1 MAIQTINLG
10 TYANDGTGDDLR
22 VAFQKVN
29 ANILELASTVYGA
42 NVGAVPPISGV
53 EQGEL
58 WWSTVEGR
66 MYVYYNGAWIDASP
80 VDGFVTYDITAETAT
95 GGASVRLNGTDLSQ
109 DSIKFASS
117 TNVTVTRTD
126 ANTITISSE
135 SYTGN
140 VTGNLLGNVQGNV
153 VGNVVGNTNGLH
165 TGAVIGNVTGDVLGD
180 TDGLHTGPVIGNV
193 TGNVTG
199 DTTGFH
205 TGNVVGDSTGTHTGA
220 VVGNVTGDVTG
231 NTTGTHTGAVVG
243 DVTGN
248 TTGTHTGA
256 VIGNVTGDVNGDIYD
271 GAIKIFDNQTRATKI
286 DIITDTGN
294 IILAHNSANLYNSSG
309 TLLISG
315 NSSQFIG
322 SLTGNASTVTNGVY
336 TNGSYAD
343 PTWITSLAGSKVSG
357 NISGNAGSVTNG
369 VYTTGDQTIGGTK
382 TFSNKIT
389 GSISGNAD
397 GNAGSV
403 TNGVYTTGDQTIG
416 GTKTFSSTISGNIS
430 GNAGSVTNGVYTSSS
445 VNALSDV
452 DTVSLAP
459 TNGQTLV
466 WNSVTSQWKPGTIA
480 PGGVTKIIAGTNITI
495 SPTNGL
501 GDVTVN
507 SLSGSS
513 GNLDFGTFSAPAG
526 FSLDLGTF

>member
-66 MYVYYNGAWIDASP
+66 LYVYYNGAWIDASP
-80 VDGFVTYDITAETAT
+80 EDGFVTYDVTAETAT

-126 ANTITISSE
+126 TNTITISSE

-153 VGNVVGNTNGLH
+153 TGNVVGNTNGTH
-165 TGAVIGNVTGDVLGD
+165 NGAVIGNVTGDVLGD
-180 TDGLHTGPVIGNV
+180 TNGLHTGPVIGNV

-199 DTTGFH
+199 DTTG
-205 TGNVVGDSTGTHTGA
+205 THTGA
-220 VVGNVTGDVTG
+220 VVGNVTG

-243 DVTGN
+243 NLTGD

-256 VIGNVTGDVNGDIYD
+256 VIGDVTGDIYD
-271 GAIKIFDNQTRATKI
+271 GAVKIFDNQTRETKI
-286 DIITDTGN
+286 DIVTDTGS
-294 IILAHNSANLYNSSG
+294 IVLAHNSVNLYNNSG
-309 TLLISG
+309 TLLIFG
-315 NSSQFIG
+315 DSSEFIG

-336 TNGSYAD
+336 T
-343 PTWITSLAGSKVSG
+343 
-357 NISGNAGSVTNG
+357 
-369 VYTTGDQTIGGTK
+369 
-382 TFSNKIT
+382 
-389 GSISGNAD
+389 
-397 GNAGSV
+397 
-403 TNGVYTTGDQTIG
+403 
-416 GTKTFSSTISGNIS
+416 
-430 GNAGSVTNGVYTSSS
+430 SSS
-445 VNALSDV
+445 ITALADV
-452 DTVSLAP
+452 DTVSVTP

-466 WNSVTSQWKPGTIA
+466 WDSGVSQWKPGTIA
-480 PGGVTKIIAGTNITI
+480 AGGVTKIIAGTNISI

-501 GDVTVN
+501 GDVTIN
-507 SLSGSS
+507 STGGGTGGS
-513 GNLDFGTFSAPAG
+513 LDFGSFTAPSG
-526 FSLDLGTF
+526 FTLDMGTF